1 MGGMGRMLSITHKG
15 GTCVTAESRPHTWR
29 LNHSVVVVGA
39 ALCRNAGAALV
50 GNA

>member
-1 MGGMGRMLSITHKG
+1 MRAVLSITHKG
-15 GTCVTAESRPHTWR
+15 GTCVTAESRPH
-29 LNHSVVVVGA
+29 NDDAVIQSPGVGA